1 MLKSGICILLVFH
14 EKMIVLYKLNFFFTK
29 KLHRERTE
37 GNKNTKAVLFMKERR
52 NFYSVSIRE
61 CSFPI
66 FNRGR
71 KIVLIWFEIP
81 LTITNISNQ
90 SSKDHIFLCISGA
103 QGMIPWKS
111 TWFLSGCTL
120 DLKNGGSLSLCGL
133 HHKPGEMFNCISSEF
148 SFVIHTIWKPI
159 GPELAF
165 LHGCPTSK
173 P

>member
-71 KIVLIWFEIP
+71 KIVLIWFGNTP
-81 LTITNISNQ
+81 NNNKYFQ
-90 SSKDHIFLCISGA
+90 SELQRPHFSMHK
-103 QGMIPWKS
+103 WS
-111 TWFLSGCTL
+111 TRNDSMKIYLVFIRVHTRSQKRRLS
-120 DLKNGGSLSLCGL
+120 
-133 HHKPGEMFNCISSEF
+133 
-148 SFVIHTIWKPI
+148 
-159 GPELAF
+159 ELVWS
-165 LHGCPTSK
+165 P